1 MGNEEVTGII
11 SGNFGSTR
19 ECSGPKQRGTGEDAE
34 LGAGRPPAQSLLEG
48 PSSWEAQGDHAWLRG
63 AEGGGDGGGA
73 GGDGDD
79 DK

>member
-1 MGNEEVTGII
+1 MLWTETERN
-11 SGNFGSTR
+11 
-19 ECSGPKQRGTGEDAE
+19 RGG
-34 LGAGRPPAQSLLEG
+34 LRPPTQSLLEG